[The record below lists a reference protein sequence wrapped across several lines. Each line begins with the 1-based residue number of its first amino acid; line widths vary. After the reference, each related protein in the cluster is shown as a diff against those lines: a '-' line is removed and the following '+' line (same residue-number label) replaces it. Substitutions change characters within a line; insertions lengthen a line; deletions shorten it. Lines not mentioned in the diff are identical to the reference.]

1 MAEGGKLAA
10 AEWRKSLRS
19 SGTGSDCVE
28 VAVLERG
35 DS

>member
-1 MAEGGKLAA
+1 MVEGGKLV

-19 SGTGSDCVE
+19 SGTGSNCVE
-28 VAVLERG
+28 VAVLEHG